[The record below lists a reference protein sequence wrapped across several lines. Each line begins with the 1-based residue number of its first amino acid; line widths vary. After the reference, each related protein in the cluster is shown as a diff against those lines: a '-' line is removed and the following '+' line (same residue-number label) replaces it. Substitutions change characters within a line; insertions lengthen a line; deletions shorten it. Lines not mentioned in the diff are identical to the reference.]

1 MGFADGYGFRSGTC
15 FPYLFFNL
23 KKNTVSNLTVHPITY
38 MDSTLNKY
46 LNLSIDESITVITQ
60 LKNEVINVGGQ
71 FIPLWH
77 NETIGES
84 GIWKGWLKVFESN
97 FTD

>member
-1 MGFADGYGFRSGTC
+1 MKYKASHNICIELHGN
-15 FPYLFFNL
+15 FFNL
-23 KKNTVSNLTVHPITY
+23 KTNTLSHIQIHPITY

-46 LNLSIDESITVITQ
+46 LKLSPEESITIIQ
-60 LKNEVINVGGQ
+60 KLKKEVKNVGGE

-77 NETIGES
+77 NETIGDS

-97 FTD
+97 FSG